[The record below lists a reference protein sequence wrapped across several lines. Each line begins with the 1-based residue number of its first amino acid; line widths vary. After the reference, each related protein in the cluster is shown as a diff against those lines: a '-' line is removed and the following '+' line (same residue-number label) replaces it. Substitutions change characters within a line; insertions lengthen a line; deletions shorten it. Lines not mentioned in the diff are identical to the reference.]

1 MRGDFKADLN
11 NSAPRTILEMKQ
23 LPSSRIFIAI
33 GLVVLFLLFFVAL
46 LFISN
51 LSFSVWAQLQQKPL
65 WLQSLYISGVVLIS
79 LIFGRMIGRILWP
92 KKKSFKEQEELAQRN
107 RSIQSSQQRFTQLNQ
122 KMASQDN
129 NAIDSNTT
137 QVEVLDETPSYD
149 EKNNSLE
156 QWQSELAVSP
166 ELVSIKNELRD
177 YSQRKSQ
184 KRIYIAVF
192 GDISSGKSSVIKA
205 LINYNQP
212 ADSGRSHAQEY
223 SIHSSV
229 IGGTT
234 REVTHYEWRLNN
246 HIEQLLTLTDM
257 PGLNE
262 QFAHLDPLSID
273 EVQRAHIALYL
284 CDGDLTASQFT
295 QLKKVIALN
304 KPCIIALNKSERY
317 SKTDQQQ
324 LVEQLKKRLQTVSP
338 EHDIPIVLISAG
350 GFRDYIRVL
359 PNGDEERVQRPIEIN
374 VQALY
379 EQLLM
384 MLSVYNIDQLEQF
397 REASVAT
404 MINQKLD
411 DVEGHF
417 KRSQS
422 QRLIKT
428 YTQKAVVASMATISP
443 GSDLLVQG
451 YLGIQMVKD
460 LCKLY
465 HVNASD
471 IDANKLLELIQSR
484 MGKTLPLLLAIAGNG
499 LKAFPGMGTIS
510 GGAMHAVAY
519 GMIFDTLG
527 RSVSRTLEVTGQ
539 LSPVL
544 ISDLY
549 KEQLSET
556 IESRTKDF
564 IKLVFKLRND
574 TQ

>member
-122 KMASQDN
+122 KIASQDN

>member
-1 MRGDFKADLN
+1 
-11 NSAPRTILEMKQ
+11 MKP

-79 LIFGRMIGRILWP
+79 LIFGRMIMRILWP
-92 KKKSFKEQEELAQRN
+92 KKKSFKEQEELTQRN

-129 NAIDSNTT
+129 NALDSNAT

-166 ELVSIKNELRD
+166 ELASIKNELHD

-205 LINYNQP
+205 LINYNQA
-212 ADSGRSHAQEY
+212 ADSEGSHTQEY
-223 SIHSSV
+223 RIHSSV

-246 HIEQLLTLTDM
+246 HSEQLLTLTDM

-262 QFAHLDPLSID
+262 QFGHLDPLSID

-295 QLKKVIALN
+295 QLKQVIALN
-304 KPCIIALNKSERY
+304 KPCLIALNKSERY

-324 LVEQLKKRLQTVSP
+324 LLEQLKKRLQTVSP
-338 EHDIPIVLISAG
+338 EHNIPIVLISAG
-350 GFRDYIRVL
+350 GLRDYIRVL
-359 PNGDEERVQRPIEIN
+359 PNGDEECVQRPIEIN

-384 MLSVYNIDQLEQF
+384 MLSVYHIDQLEQF

-428 YTQKAVVASMATISP
+428 YTQKAVIASMATISP

>member
-1 MRGDFKADLN
+1 VRGDFKADLN

-122 KMASQDN
+122 KIASQDN